1 MILFCYLIVLII
13 SHYSKIT
20 CILSMMSHLQKLKN
34 SKKIMDIVND
44 DDDIELDDMENPGEY
59 LHKQDNKIPPIDYKG
74 FYGIDPPF

>member
-1 MILFCYLIVLII
+1 
-13 SHYSKIT
+13 
-20 CILSMMSHLQKLKN
+20 
-34 SKKIMDIVND
+34 MDIVND